1 MPFLALFNFYAF
13 SRWSPFPVIISSFIC
28 MLIQQSK
35 CSSPPLVPP
44 PPWLYPNTDHNFV
57 PPPPPPPHVYIRLI
71 SLMGKRYPFNVISTI
86 VTRQRNEQF
95 NLWTKRKSN
104 CIDIPLSCCLFLAF
118 PNTLKVSWMLERIVS
133 YFLEKQSC
141 LE

>member
-35 CSSPPLVPP
+35 CPSPPLVPP
-44 PPWLYPNTDHNFV
+44 RPGYIPILTTTSY
-57 PPPPPPPHVYIRLI
+57 PPPPYVYIRLI
-71 SLMGKRYPFNVISTI
+71 SLTGKRYPFNVISTI